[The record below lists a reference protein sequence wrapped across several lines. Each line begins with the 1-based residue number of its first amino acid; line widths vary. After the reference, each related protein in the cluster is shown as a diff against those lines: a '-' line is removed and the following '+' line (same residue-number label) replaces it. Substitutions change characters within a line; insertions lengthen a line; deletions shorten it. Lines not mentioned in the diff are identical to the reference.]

1 MLSEVKPL
9 EKAITMSAKEI
20 TSQRLRHYVRHIHI
34 STDEHNLQRASQTL
48 LAQPMQ
54 PAVDVAA
61 VFVGDGVV
69 GDADRRLV
77 IGCTGSR

>member
-1 MLSEVKPL
+1 
-9 EKAITMSAKEI
+9 MSAKEI

-77 IGCTGSR
+77 IGEHMHGVVIAAMNTEITN